1 MTTVAITTIHSVFIR
16 ELLSRATGP
25 VGAAD
30 LPPFRIGRTPAVA
43 PMQMHHGPL
52 GSSGA
57 RRALGSDRDGDQ
69 AAGRLRRAF
78 VLLRDG
84 GGRGGLR
91 RLGLDGRAL
100 GDLVAGDALDDRVDL
115 LAVEGLPFEELLR
128 DLLERGTVLDD
139 DLLPA
144 RVRARHDA
152 VHLRADLPRRVLG
165 VVGLPCEIAAEED
178 FSLGAAERERAE
190 LAHAPLADHAARHL
204 RGRLDG
210 KSTRLNS
217 SDA

>member
-16 ELLSRATGP
+16 ELLSRATGS

-30 LPPFRIGRTPAVA
+30 LPTFRIGRPPAVA
-43 PMQMHHGPL
+43 AMQMHNWPL

-57 RRALGSDRDGDQ
+57 CRAPGSDRDGDQ
-69 AAGRLRRAF
+69 AAGRRRRAF

-115 LAVEGLPFEELLR
+115 LAL
-128 DLLERGTVLDD
+128 
-139 DLLPA
+139 
-144 RVRARHDA
+144 
-152 VHLRADLPRRVLG
+152 
-165 VVGLPCEIAAEED
+165 
-178 FSLGAAERERAE
+178 SLIHISE
-190 LAHAPLADHAARHL
+190 P
-204 RGRLDG
+204 
-210 KSTRLNS
+210 TRLGMI
-217 SDA
+217 